1 MNNKT
6 RKELEKVVDIIND
19 LKEILTT
26 IIDEEQNKFDNLSD
40 GLQQGDNGIQMED
53 AVSNLQEA
61 IDHLDDTIGSIETVV
76 R

>member
-26 IIDEEQNKFDNLSD
+26 IIDEEQNKFDNLPD